1 MLAGHIGG
9 ADTMCA
15 KSYLIIDII
24 KDFFLAVLFKLLKIT
39 SEYRNYSWDD
49 VLDSLILGLRFN
61 FSLSNSTLY

>member
-1 MLAGHIGG
+1 
-9 ADTMCA
+9 MCA

-24 KDFFLAVLFKLLKIT
+24 KDFFLAVLFKLLKIA